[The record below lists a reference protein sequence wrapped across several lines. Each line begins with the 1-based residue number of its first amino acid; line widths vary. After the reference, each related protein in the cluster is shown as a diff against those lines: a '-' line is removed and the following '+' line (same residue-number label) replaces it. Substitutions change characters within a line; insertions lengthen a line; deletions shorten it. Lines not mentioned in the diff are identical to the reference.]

1 MRART
6 RERKNSPRQTKYV
19 SASDHK
25 LPFPVP
31 ARRCPVI
38 FPRHLSQFI
47 LLTETVSMRRLGR
60 GSLRGGGFLPPTD
73 PSRYRR
79 NRPSLLIYL
88 LIYNLYIH
96 DTTYI
101 SYASYKFLL
110 FPSKIN
116 KKKINRCTIVVQHGI
131 SKILSRRKFILR
143 NIKFLLTKIEPKFEI
158 NFKET
163 RIVFILQLM

>member
-79 NRPSLLIYL
+79 NRSSLLIYL

-163 RIVFILQLM
+163 RIVLLQLM

>member
-1 MRART
+1 MV
-6 RERKNSPRQTKYV
+6 SSLRQTLLDIV
-19 SASDHK
+19 EI
-25 LPFPVP
+25 
-31 ARRCPVI
+31 ARVY
-38 FPRHLSQFI
+38 LFI
-47 LLTETVSMRRLGR
+47 YLFIIYISTTQ
-60 GSLRGGGFLPPTD
+60 
-73 PSRYRR
+73 
-79 NRPSLLIYL
+79 LIYL
-88 LIYNLYIH
+88 MHRTNF
-96 DTTYI
+96 
-101 SYASYKFLL
+101 FLL

>member
-60 GSLRGGGFLPPTD
+60 GGVRGSLRGGGFLPPTD

-79 NRPSLLIYL
+79 NRSSLLIYL

-131 SKILSRRKFILR
+131 SKILSRRKFIL
-143 NIKFLLTKIEPKFEI
+143 
-158 NFKET
+158 
-163 RIVFILQLM
+163 